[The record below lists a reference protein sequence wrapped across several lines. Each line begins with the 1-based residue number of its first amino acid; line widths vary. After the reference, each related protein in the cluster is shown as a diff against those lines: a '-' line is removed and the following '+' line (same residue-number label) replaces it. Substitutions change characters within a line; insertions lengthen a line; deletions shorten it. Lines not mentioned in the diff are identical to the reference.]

1 MTKLTKAQLVAQVAD
16 LTTEVSCLRAEIAAL
31 RAPTQP
37 AAANLSAD
45 WRAARR
51 AAMVAAKAEALRT
64 GRVVR
69 V

>member
-1 MTKLTKAQLVAQVAD
+1 MTKLTKAQLVAQIAD
-16 LTTEVSCLRAEIAAL
+16 LTTEVSCLRAELAAL

-37 AAANLSAD
+37 AAANPPAD
-45 WRAARR
+45 WRVARR
-51 AAMVAAKAEALRT
+51 AALAAAKAEALRT